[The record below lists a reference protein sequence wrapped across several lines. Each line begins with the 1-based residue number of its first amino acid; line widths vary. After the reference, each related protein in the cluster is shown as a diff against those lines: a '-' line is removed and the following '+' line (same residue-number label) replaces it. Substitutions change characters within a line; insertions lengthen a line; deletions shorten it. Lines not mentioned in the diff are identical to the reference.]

1 MEKDR
6 LKLGIKKYGYD
17 SEFIREYNSLML
29 QLKYDER
36 EKFFD
41 KWKIKTKTKMSK
53 ESEEKKI
60 NEIFILM
67 KLGKMTLT
75 EVNTLTHKERF
86 YLSQFFYKYHKAEEE
101 LIKLNAK

>member
-1 MEKDR
+1 MIEINRILNQICWTPIILYDKYYTRNLNQTMKKDR

-41 KWKIKTKTKMSK
+41 KWKIDKVST
-53 ESEEKKI
+53 
-60 NEIFILM
+60 
-67 KLGKMTLT
+67 GK
-75 EVNTLTHKERF
+75 
-86 YLSQFFYKYHKAEEE
+86 
-101 LIKLNAK
+101 